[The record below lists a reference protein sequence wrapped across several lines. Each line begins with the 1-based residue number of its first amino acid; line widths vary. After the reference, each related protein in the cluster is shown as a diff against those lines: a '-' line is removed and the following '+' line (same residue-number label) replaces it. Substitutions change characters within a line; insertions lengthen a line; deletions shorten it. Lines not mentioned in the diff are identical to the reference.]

1 MSWIHYLLIYC
12 GVCYIGIICLYAYN
26 RWKRPNRIDGDI
38 KLIIIIILVA
48 PLIPIVMPFGLI
60 VESIINRKENV
71 MRKKREEEEEKR
83 ENEIKTKLGLSAD
96 ENYLCFSRMGG
107 VGIIE
112 CSDCGHKEKIV
123 CFTHG
128 AYQCNI
134 GRQCPNCHTFVVE
147 YNESKKYHCFGDAE
161 KDLVC
166 RKCGTIIRKK
176 EESIFKGNDEPLFC
190 PKCHSARL
198 HYHMIYIT

>member
-71 MRKKREEEEEKR
+71 MRKKEK
-83 ENEIKTKLGLSAD
+83 K
-96 ENYLCFSRMGG
+96 
-107 VGIIE
+107 
-112 CSDCGHKEKIV
+112 
-123 CFTHG
+123 
-128 AYQCNI
+128 
-134 GRQCPNCHTFVVE
+134 
-147 YNESKKYHCFGDAE
+147 
-161 KDLVC
+161 
-166 RKCGTIIRKK
+166 RKK
-176 EESIFKGNDEPLFC
+176 KGRT
-190 PKCHSARL
+190 RL
-198 HYHMIYIT
+198 KQS